1 MIHCQPSFS
10 RLVQT
15 MMVRRTFVVL
25 LVSFSAFVT
34 TLQADPS
41 SVLGQWK
48 LTVET
53 PNGTT
58 NPILTV
64 NAADAGYSGTYV
76 GPRGSFELKEI
87 KVEGNTFSF
96 PLTITI
102 PIGKMDFQYTG
113 KVEGDTVSG
122 SIGNPQGTIPFVG
135 VRVQ

>member
-1 MIHCQPSFS
+1 MIHCQPSFP

-15 MMVRRTFVVL
+15 MMIRRTFIAL
-25 LVSFSAFVT
+25 LVAFSALIT

-58 NPILTV
+58 NPILTI

-113 KVEGDTVSG
+113 KVEGDTLSG
-122 SIGNPQGTIPFVG
+122 SIGNAQGTIPFVG
-135 VRVQ
+135 VRVK

>member
-1 MIHCQPSFS
+1 
-10 RLVQT
+10 

-58 NPILTV
+58 NPILTI
-64 NAADAGYSGTYV
+64 NAADAGYSGSYV

-102 PIGKMDFQYTG
+102 PIGKMDVQYAG
-113 KVEGDTVSG
+113 QVEGDTVSG